1 MRLHGLP
8 RRNLLAVALAA
19 CCCAAAGCGN
29 AGGPT
34 PSAPEGDR
42 IAKPVEALLQKHWPK
57 GAGGTVLAARA
68 NRIVSCSG
76 LGMADRADGVAADC
90 DTAYDVMSMTK
101 QFTAAAILKLEMLGE
116 LSVGDRIGEF
126 VEDVPPDKRRITLHD
141 LLTHTSGL
149 PDSLGDDYDA
159 VSKEQML
166 EAALESRLRSKPGT
180 EYRYS
185 NAGYSVLAA
194 IVEEASALGYEE
206 FLAGHLFGPAGM
218 TDTGYVLPD
227 WGPEQVAV
235 EYDRDGRAQGR
246 PFEHPWAAD
255 GPFWNLRGNGGM
267 LSTARDMYRWHLALR
282 DDTILDRAAREKMF
296 TPHVREGP
304 GADTHYGYGWVV
316 SSLEGEPFM
325 WHDGGNGWSFGLVG
339 HLPKAAAT
347 VFWISNQ
354 AYRAGQWNLEDV
366 AEPLTLGLSE
376 AVRGQA

>member
-206 FLAGHLFGPAGM
+206 FLARHLSA
-218 TDTGYVLPD
+218 LP
-227 WGPEQVAV
+227 E
-235 EYDRDGRAQGR
+235 
-246 PFEHPWAAD
+246 
-255 GPFWNLRGNGGM
+255 
-267 LSTARDMYRWHLALR
+267 
-282 DDTILDRAAREKMF
+282 
-296 TPHVREGP
+296 
-304 GADTHYGYGWVV
+304 
-316 SSLEGEPFM
+316 
-325 WHDGGNGWSFGLVG
+325 
-339 HLPKAAAT
+339 
-347 VFWISNQ
+347 
-354 AYRAGQWNLEDV
+354 
-366 AEPLTLGLSE
+366 
-376 AVRGQA
+376 